1 MVWNWTTKNI
11 DKQENLWQEY
21 LEFVDR
27 LSRRIQEE
35 GLLLRVVLGAYAP
48 VRDYSFPTAPQ
59 NVGMCYI

>member
-1 MVWNWTTKNI
+1 MIAQTKAWGLDGVELDYENI

-35 GLLLRVVLGAYAP
+35 GLLLRWCWEP
-48 VRDYSFPTAPQ
+48 MRR
-59 NVGMCYI
+59 